1 MKESSSFFAKML
13 SDVRSEEG
21 VWGTEA
27 CRPLR
32 GKQAGEASGI
42 ARSAN
47 RRDYA
52 SSPDEIPKQVLGQQP

>member
-27 CRPLR
+27 CRR
-32 GKQAGEASGI
+32 QWRKQAGEASGI
-42 ARSAN
+42 ARSAKG
-47 RRDYA
+47 RDYA
-52 SSPDEIPKQVLGQQP
+52 SSPDEIPKQVIGQQP